1 MAPLSQLGQPE
12 VLSGMHEKWDV
23 FIAFKWKE
31 VCNNGRWLEAIKPVH
46 LKHLSSEQAI
56 YKLPEGKGIHP
67 CMTEERSVV

>member
-1 MAPLSQLGQPE
+1 MAPFSQLGQPE
-12 VLSGMHEKWDV
+12 VLSGMHEKRDV